1 MFELFFSEVL
11 CVCRFSLN
19 QVNQVMLN
27 LFKFPKLKDVQL
39 LSLQASWTF
48 SEVYYETDRL
58 VYC

>member
-27 LFKFPKLKDVQL
+27 SFKFPKLKDVQL
-39 LSLQASWTF
+39 LSLQASWPF
-48 SEVYYETDRL
+48 SEFTMKL
-58 VYC
+58 IG